1 MLDDSLLVIVS
12 IRQYYFILTVFT
24 LNYISIEE
32 VIELITSNEFNLK

>member
-1 MLDDSLLVIVS
+1 MLDDSLLVS